1 MFTLIQLY
9 VLHFSCRFVYSYDL
23 TLRFE
28 KLKKMLFNFFRDRAV
43 TAYFET
49 ENEHVDKVLPIM
61 TQPFDF
67 KERK

>member
-1 MFTLIQLY
+1 
-9 VLHFSCRFVYSYDL
+9 
-23 TLRFE
+23 
-28 KLKKMLFNFFRDRAV
+28 MLFNFFRDRAV